1 MTSGRNKTELRK
13 FLAFDWRADT
23 LPNFNITI
31 FSKCPDDCN
40 EPKLFDGKRHTLLH
54 HSKLNSVHADTR
66 MTSHAL
72 CAQKLTHNTV
82 IVASLGTNVA
92 VLCLEQSSKFVDAT
106 LGFLTG
112 TSSA

>member
-1 MTSGRNKTELRK
+1 MTSGRNKTELPK

-31 FSKCPDDCN
+31 FSKCFDDRN
-40 EPKLFDGKRHTLLH
+40 ELKLFDGKRHTLLH

-72 CAQKLTHNTV
+72 CAQKKLNTV

-92 VLCLEQSSKFVDAT
+92 IICLEQSSKFVDAA